1 MGHVLLLFL
10 AFAFVHRD
18 LVHSQQCSAEGNLLS
33 TLQFADVG
41 ADQRIPAQHQPPG
54 PLDALY
60 HLVRGYLDVVQQ
72 NPFPTGKS
80 LFVLLVGL
88 VRVL

>member
-1 MGHVLLLFL
+1 MGHVLLFFL
-10 AFAFVHRD
+10 ALAFVHRD
-18 LVHSQQCSAEGNLLS
+18 LVHSQQCSSEGNLLLI
-33 TLQFADVG
+33 LQFADVG

-54 PLDALY
+54 PLDPLY
-60 HLVRGYLDVVQQ
+60 HLVHSYLDVVQQ

-80 LFVLLVGL
+80 PFVLLIGL